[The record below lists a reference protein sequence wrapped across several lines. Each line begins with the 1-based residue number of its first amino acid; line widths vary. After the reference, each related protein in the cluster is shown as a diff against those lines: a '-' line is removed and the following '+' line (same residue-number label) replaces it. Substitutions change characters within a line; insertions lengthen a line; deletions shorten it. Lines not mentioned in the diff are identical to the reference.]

1 MPTLPCTM
9 QSAGHHPVVVV
20 LLLQAGIDPSLQN
33 TAGLTALSV
42 LNRQARPFTPC
53 QNAIAT
59 LLEIRPDQNSYGERN
74 LHEVIR
80 LGGAESISIHANDL
94 ETPRL
99 DGCTPLHLAVLH
111 GNEAAVAELVIQ
123 GVSLSPLDLQNE
135 TPLQLALQ
143 GGHEAIINILGPA
156 VMTPAVMTVSEGATN
171 EVSQG
176 YSVDEGLLS
185 ALPVF
190 SLQDWVA
197 NALRR
202 WLTLDEIRALFES
215 GALPVRLSVLVLGVW
230 YRGS

>member
-1 MPTLPCTM
+1 M
-9 QSAGHHPVVVV
+9 VIV
-20 LLLQAGIDPSLQN
+20 LLLQAGVNPALQN

-42 LNRQARPFTPC
+42 LNRQMRPFTRC
-53 QNAIAT
+53 QQAIEE
-59 LLEIRPDQNSYGERN
+59 LLRGKNRHCFFRWLRRWLRHQNTYGEHTL

-156 VMTPAVMTVSEGATN
+156 VMTVSEGATN

-215 GALPVRLSVLVLGVW
+215 GVLPVRLSVLVLGVW